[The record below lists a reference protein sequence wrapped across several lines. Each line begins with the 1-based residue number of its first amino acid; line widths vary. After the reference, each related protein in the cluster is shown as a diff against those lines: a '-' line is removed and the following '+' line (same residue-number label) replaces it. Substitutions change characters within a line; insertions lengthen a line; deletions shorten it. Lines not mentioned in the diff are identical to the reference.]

1 MLKARLSFV
10 VLLVVALGLSGC
22 LSFLP
27 FLKKAD
33 ELVVT
38 PAEVLIKV
46 EEEKELTAVV
56 KDKNGKELRVKPADI
71 KWTIEDVEE
80 AQDSN
85 EGGSDP
91 GQIAELLAQTGEKV
105 MVKGLRV
112 GEARISV
119 SYDNLSVTVDVTV
132 TDEDVEEPNDP
143 EEPAGL
149 EILFEDF
156 SAGDTENFLSANYKS
171 LPGEPS
177 EPLYVKKGGNVEIVD
192 GKLHLT
198 GGGRF
203 TIGMHKDHPKT
214 SSSDYPDGRLDL
226 SQPYRITIEITEAGD
241 TGEFQVYVDNNATS
255 QKDSY
260 HGSDSRVL
268 NILCV
273 DLADMIVDGVA
284 VLTMEPTVGTET
296 SFIQVR
302 TGSDASV
309 VIKSIK
315 IEYI

>member
-214 SSSDYPDGRLDL
+214 SSSGYPDGRLDL

>member
-1 MLKARLSFV
+1 M
-10 VLLVVALGLSGC
+10 
-22 LSFLP
+22 
-27 FLKKAD
+27 
-33 ELVVT
+33 
-38 PAEVLIKV
+38 
-46 EEEKELTAVV
+46 TAVV

-80 AQDSN
+80 AQDSD

>member
-1 MLKARLSFV
+1 M
-10 VLLVVALGLSGC
+10 
-22 LSFLP
+22 
-27 FLKKAD
+27 
-33 ELVVT
+33 
-38 PAEVLIKV
+38 
-46 EEEKELTAVV
+46 TAVV

-177 EPLYVKKGGNVEIVD
+177 EPLYVKKA
-192 GKLHLT
+192 
-198 GGGRF
+198 
-203 TIGMHKDHPKT
+203 GM
-214 SSSDYPDGRLDL
+214 
-226 SQPYRITIEITEAGD
+226 
-241 TGEFQVYVDNNATS
+241 
-255 QKDSY
+255 
-260 HGSDSRVL
+260 SR
-268 NILCV
+268 
-273 DLADMIVDGVA
+273 
-284 VLTMEPTVGTET
+284 
-296 SFIQVR
+296 
-302 TGSDASV
+302 
-309 VIKSIK
+309 
-315 IEYI
+315 

>member
-1 MLKARLSFV
+1 M
-10 VLLVVALGLSGC
+10 
-22 LSFLP
+22 
-27 FLKKAD
+27 
-33 ELVVT
+33 
-38 PAEVLIKV
+38 
-46 EEEKELTAVV
+46 TAVV

-203 TIGMHKDHPKT
+203 TIGMHIDHPKT
-214 SSSDYPDGRLDL
+214 SSSGYPDGRLDL